1 MADSGAAANDPSLL
15 TVILDT
21 NPHAWAQLQETLPLS
36 SAVTNLLVFINAHLA
51 CNYANK
57 VAVVASHNHQA
68 VWLYPTPPA
77 AAPDGAA
84 TDSQKKHL
92 QPSNND
98 RDGDTPMT
106 DYGEPVVS
114 PQAKQLEQQPNKYRP
129 FLLVEQQL
137 TRNLNRL
144 LTRTRAEEISPSS
157 ASSSSSSS
165 TMMAGALSL
174 ALSYINRETITYL
187 DTHGTAAGSDPA
199 AGGAGGLPPPPGG
212 APPTSDK
219 ANAAAATDAG
229 ALQSRILIISVS
241 SAADSAQQYIPIM
254 NSIFACQRLH
264 IPIDICK
271 LAGDAVFLQQA
282 CDATRGI
289 YMSLDSPRGFLQY
302 LMLAFLPDQRAR
314 RNLILPT
321 RVDVDFRAACFCHR
335 KVVDVGFVCSICL
348 SIFCEPP
355 EGANCL
361 TCGTHLALGDYGAKP
376 IVVSRKKKRK
386 KGSAKTLNGAGNG
399 VSSGPAT
406 PSSMATTPAP

>member
-1 MADSGAAANDPSLL
+1 MAESTSASTDPSLL

-36 SAVTNLLVFINAHLA
+36 SAVANLLVFINAHLA
-51 CNYANK
+51 CNYSNK
-57 VAVVASHNHQA
+57 VAVVASHSHQA

-77 AAPDGAA
+77 ATAPPA
-84 TDSQKKHL
+84 DSQKKQHPH
-92 QPSNND
+92 PSNND
-98 RDGDTPMT
+98 QDGDTPMT
-106 DYGEPVVS
+106 DYGEPAAP
-114 PQAKQLEQQPNKYRP
+114 PQQHQQQRQPNKYRP

-137 TRNLNRL
+137 TRNLDRL
-144 LTRTRAEEISPSS
+144 LTRTRAEEISP
-157 ASSSSSSS
+157 AAS
-165 TMMAGALSL
+165 TMMAGALTL
-174 ALSYINRETITYL
+174 ALSHINRETIAYL

-212 APPTSDK
+212 APPPGGTTSSNRDSS
-219 ANAAAATDAG
+219 TDQSPAG
-229 ALQSRILIISVS
+229 GSLQSRILIVSVS

-289 YMSLDSPRGFLQY
+289 YMSVDSPRGFLQY
-302 LMLAFLPDQRAR
+302 LMLAFLPDQRVR
-314 RNLILPT
+314 RNLVLPT

-376 IVVSRKKKRK
+376 VVVSKKKKRK
-386 KGSAKTLNGAGNG
+386 KAAAKALNGVGNG

>member
-1 MADSGAAANDPSLL
+1 MAATEQSTSAPSNDPSLL

-36 SAVTNLLVFINAHLA
+36 SAVANLLVFINAHLA

-57 VAVVASHNHQA
+57 VAVVASHSQQA

-77 AAPDGAA
+77 
-84 TDSQKKHL
+84 TDQKKSDQHH
-92 QPSNND
+92 PSNND

-106 DYGEPVVS
+106 DYGETDAS
-114 PQAKQLEQQPNKYRP
+114 PHPNKYRP

-137 TRNLNRL
+137 TRNLNQL
-144 LTRTRAEEISPSS
+144 LTRTRAEEISPST
-157 ASSSSSSS
+157 S
-165 TMMAGALSL
+165 TMMAGALTL
-174 ALSYINRETITYL
+174 ALSHINRETIAYL
-187 DTHGTAAGSDPA
+187 EAHGTSAGSDT
-199 AGGAGGLPPPPGG
+199 AGGGASGLPPPPGG
-212 APPTSDK
+212 AAPTS
-219 ANAAAATDAG
+219 ASSTNNADSPTG
-229 ALQSRILIISVS
+229 GLQSRILIISVS

-271 LAGDAVFLQQA
+271 LSGDAVFLQQA

-289 YMSLDSPRGFLQY
+289 YISVDSPRGFLQY

-376 IVVSRKKKRK
+376 VVVAKKKKRK
-386 KGSAKTLNGAGNG
+386 KGAAKTLNGNGNG
-399 VSSGPAT
+399 ISSGAAT